1 MADFFVLLLPLQMN
15 TTHMAK
21 RIKQTFL
28 WLSLLTVVACGP
40 TRQTVYPT
48 WTTTVTEV
56 TLADSLWTFSQ
67 THPDGFTLNINTLE
81 MPAEG
86 IAVSYSATQDRH
98 DRADLEFVVSHARSH
113 EGYVG
118 GWLDTETGR
127 YYFDSVR
134 IFPEDSLEQACKFGR
149 ENAQIAIYILSSGKE
164 IRLEE

>member
-67 THPDGFTLNINTLE
+67 THPDGFTLNINTWE

-86 IAVSYSATQDRH
+86 IAVSYSTTQDRH